1 MDKHVKLLGIFNIIF
16 GGLGLAVAIGIVVLA
31 GGFGA
36 VLTSFGDDTVG
47 LAALI
52 LVVFQMIVSVPCII
66 AGFGILRYNDWA
78 RMMLT
83 IVSALNMLNIPI
95 GSVLGAYGLWVLL
108 SEETE
113 PLFANP
119 PARFRMKA
127 QATKAAA
134 AVGKPAESPQK
145 STSILPSDT

>member
-1 MDKHVKLLGIFNIIF
+1 MLVE
-16 GGLGLAVAIGIVVLA
+16 LAV
-31 GGFGA
+31 
-36 VLTSFGDDTVG
+36 VLTSAGAVSTAALRARPRAAFIAGAILGLSG

-66 AGFGILRYNDWA
+66 AGFGILRYHDWA

-95 GSVLGAYGLWVLL
+95 GSTLGAYGLWVLI

-119 PARFRMKA
+119 PARFRKKA
-127 QATKAAA
+127 QAAKAAA
-134 AVGKPAESPQK
+134 AGVKPTESSQK

>member
-16 GGLGLAVAIGIVVLA
+16 GSLGLAVAIGIVVWA

-36 VLTSFGDDTVG
+36 VQTSFGDDTAG

-66 AGFGILRYNDWA
+66 AGFGILRYHDWA
-78 RMMLT
+78 RIMLT

-95 GSVLGAYGLWVLL
+95 GSTLGSYGLWVLI

-113 PLFANP
+113 PLFAHP
-119 PARFRMKA
+119 PARFRKKA
-127 QATKAAA
+127 QAAKAAA
-134 AVGKPAESPQK
+134 AGVKPAESSQK